1 MQRDPSAA
9 ALLKL
14 AAVLRTQR
22 WLNAPWLALAR
33 TVTAQLVSSFCLA
46 EILRPEETT
55 VMNETALLHDTG
67 QWASISRTL
76 LQVQVVVELKRIF
89 KRIPNLV

>member
-1 MQRDPSAA
+1 MP
-9 ALLKL
+9 
-14 AAVLRTQR
+14 VLQLSRSWLQCSEHKH

-55 VMNETALLHDTG
+55 VMNEAVLLHDTG
-67 QWASISRTL
+67 HWASISRTL
-76 LQVQVVVELKRIF
+76 LRVQGVVELKCIF
-89 KRIPNLV
+89 KIIPHLV